1 MRSWLRRC
9 GEGHKAHEAFECY
22 RDLGGKRSIREVA
35 RRLGRW
41 PSQIGGWSGK
51 HQWVVR
57 ARAYDTSR
65 ERIQLEARE
74 LVEKQDAAKW
84 TQRERERR
92 EALFQTAEKARA
104 AADQMNQFPLTEIKW
119 VVETDAEGRET
130 QTQIIKPVGFT
141 KRDVC
146 LCYERWQA
154 WSLAAIQNAGAV
166 YTKMAGIDEWGTTV
180 PFQTKRKNDEK

>member
-1 MRSWLRRC
+1 MADSKTKSNSPSAPPADLGVSVRSWLRRC

-51 HQWVVR
+51 HQWVER

-74 LVEKQDAAKW
+74 LVEKQDV
-84 TQRERERR
+84 
-92 EALFQTAEKARA
+92 
-104 AADQMNQFPLTEIKW
+104 FPGL
-119 VVETDAEGRET
+119 VDCG
-130 QTQIIKPVGFT
+130 
-141 KRDVC
+141 
-146 LCYERWQA
+146 L
-154 WSLAAIQNAGAV
+154 
-166 YTKMAGIDEWGTTV
+166 
-180 PFQTKRKNDEK
+180 